1 MSRVFLDANVLF
13 SAGITS
19 SGNARALFELADQYE
34 EIELLVSAYVLEEAT
49 TNLRSKYPEKVPE
62 LLRIIDG
69 AGYVPEPPEEL
80 LRAVYVR
87 AEKALRDPKD
97 IPVLAAAVYAEADLL
112 ISGDRKHFGKL
123 YGTVIGGCT
132 VFPLAEGLQVLLESL

>member
-13 SAGITS
+13 SAGITP

-34 EIELLVSAYVLEEAT
+34 EIELLVSAYVIEEAT
-49 TNLRSKYPEKVPE
+49 TNLRARYPEKVPE

-69 AGYVPEPPEEL
+69 VGYVPEPPEEL

-87 AEKALRDPKD
+87 AERALRDPKD

-123 YGTVIGGCT
+123 YDMVIGGCAIL
-132 VFPLAEGLQVLLESL
+132 PLAAGLQDLLESL